1 MSGSLSLVSVGP
13 GAREH
18 ISEAAQN
25 ALAKSDL
32 IASYEL
38 YLTWVKDLIADKTI
52 VTTPLTQER
61 ERAQAAVDA
70 ARQGLTVSL
79 VSSGDIGIY
88 AMAAL
93 VFELMEEGDT
103 FSLNVVPGITAAN
116 SCASILGS
124 PLSHDFATLSLSDL
138 LCPFEWIEKR
148 ARAIADADLACVLY
162 NVQSERR
169 QEGVYKIL
177 DILLSGKS
185 AATLCGVVKNAYR
198 PGQESYIAT
207 LGELTEKK
215 FDMLTTIVVGN
226 RFTRRKRDWIYT
238 PRGYG
243 SWGDA
248 GSSGTED
255 SSGDAGNRDD
265 ASSCKTAGNW
275 KDSDS
280 LSTEAS
286 PVASDDKALA
296 DAIWVFSGTA
306 DGNETA
312 NELKASGRNI
322 VVSVAGDYGAQAGKS
337 KLADIKIIAGRLGEE
352 KRRALM
358 RDSQCRAVVD
368 ATHPYA
374 ENISLQLTRICQDL
388 KIPYLRLQR
397 QSALEG
403 LNENTEVILAKDA
416 DDAAQKAMKLG
427 KRIFLA
433 TGSKDLETFLTSPGA
448 KDKQWFLRLLP
459 DEELLARAIK
469 LGIPRTNICAMQ
481 GPFSQDFNEALFRD
495 WQIDCIVTKDSGSAG
510 GAEAKFNAAQKLGIK
525 VVVLKRPA
533 PPTNKVYKNAEE
545 IISSLTALGV

>member
-1 MSGSLSLVSVGP
+1 LSGSLSPGSLSLVSVGP

-18 ISEAAQN
+18 ISEAAQK
-25 ALAKSDL
+25 ALANSDL

-38 YLTWVKDLIADKTI
+38 YLTWVKDLIAGKTI

-70 ARQGLTVSL
+70 ARQGLKVSL

-93 VFELMEEGDT
+93 VFELMEQGDT
-103 FSLNVVPGITAAN
+103 FSVNVVPGITAAN

-138 LCPFEWIEKR
+138 LCPFEWIERR
-148 ARAIADADLACVLY
+148 AKAIADADLACVLY

-169 QEGVYKIL
+169 RQGVYKIL

-185 AATLCGVVKNAYR
+185 PATLCGVVKNAYR

-207 LGELTEKK
+207 LGELTEKQ
-215 FDMLTTIVVGN
+215 FDMLTTIVIGN

-243 SWGDA
+243 SWGEEA
-248 GSSGTED
+248 SG
-255 SSGDAGNRDD
+255 
-265 ASSCKTAGNW
+265 K
-275 KDSDS
+275 
-280 LSTEAS
+280 TEAS
-286 PVASDDKALA
+286 RTDSGTLYTEAPQVASDDKALA

-312 NELKASGRNI
+312 NQLKASGRNI

-358 RDSQCRAVVD
+358 RDSQCKAVVD

-374 ENISLQLTRICQDL
+374 ENISLQLARICQDL

-403 LNENTEVILAKDA
+403 LTENTDVILARDA
-416 DDAAQKAMKLG
+416 GDAAQKAMKLG

-495 WQIDCIVTKDSGSAG
+495 WQIDCIVTKDSGAAG
-510 GAEAKFNAAQKLGIK
+510 GAEAKLNAAQKLGIK
-525 VVVLKRPA
+525 VVVLKRPV

-545 IISSLTALGV
+545 IISSLSELGV